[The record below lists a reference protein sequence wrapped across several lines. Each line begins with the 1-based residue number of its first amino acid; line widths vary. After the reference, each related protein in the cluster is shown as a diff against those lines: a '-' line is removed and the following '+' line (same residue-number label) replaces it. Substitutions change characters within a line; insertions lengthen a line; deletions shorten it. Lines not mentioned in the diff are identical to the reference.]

1 MHKTYL
7 SMLVENKS
15 GVLTRIS
22 GLVARRGY
30 NIDSLTVCAT
40 EDENYSRMTLSFIAV
55 EKSINQIKAQL
66 EKQVEVTKIIEL
78 HPQDSV
84 LRELLLIKINAT
96 TDDLSKIVDIA
107 TIYKAKTIDVSGGS
121 MTLELT
127 GRDSKLDS
135 FIEMLAPFGI
145 IELARSGV
153 SALRRGKSCLR
164 EE

>member
-40 EDENYSRMTLSFIAV
+40 EDDKYSRMTLSFIAV
-55 EKSINQIKAQL
+55 DKSINQIKAQL
-66 EKQVEVTKIIEL
+66 EKQVEVAKIVEL

-96 TDDLSKIVDIA
+96 TDDLSKVVDIA

-121 MTLELT
+121 ITLELT

-135 FIEMLAPFGI
+135 FIEMLSPFGI

-153 SALRRGKSCLR
+153 SALRRGKNSLR